1 MDIGQH
7 LKRIR
12 LVNGLSAQRMS
23 DYIGVNVARL
33 RKWESVGVS
42 PKEGDRQLIA
52 DYFKLNI
59 DDLED
64 LIKIEKFKFY
74 SKNKVELV
82 KDLKHEINHK
92 KDDNSTISDLAKSI
106 VILSDMGKTLADS
119 NRDVVIMLKESKA
132 NFRSEDMGL
141 EAAPSE
147 MLKGFVQMA
156 KALVRKGHYQSYEE
170 ATDYLSTLLVSE
182 QEEKLFLGKKKRQGI
197 EDKQHKQT

>member
-1 MDIGQH
+1 MDIGQQ

-33 RKWESVGVS
+33 RKWESAGVS
-42 PKEGDRQLIA
+42 PKEDDRQLIA

-119 NRDVVIMLKESKA
+119 NRDVVIMLKESKS

-147 MLKGFVQMA
+147 MLNRDRVND
-156 KALVRKGHYQSYEE
+156 R
-170 ATDYLSTLLVSE
+170 
-182 QEEKLFLGKKKRQGI
+182 
-197 EDKQHKQT
+197 